1 MTLEELGACL
11 KQLIN
16 DCDRL
21 TLPGFGFLYCQE
33 TASQL
38 IKNGSALTP
47 PSRKIFFTAELDS
60 NVSKSVSNAA
70 ESSSNSSKSVS
81 NAAESSSST
90 VSANYSSSELNPIA
104 LLFSKENE
112 IDYNQAYS
120 ELENLCCIASDTL
133 EMQAYINIP
142 DFGTIRYGAGLDFV
156 FETHPN
162 LEFNLNNWGLDII
175 CAKKMQVNPPVK
187 EEGEAEKGTEEE
199 EKEDVKQEVN
209 EEIKKEIGE
218 EAEDETGKVTGKG
231 AEEGAE
237 EGTEEE
243 VKIETEKEEENERLG
258 EQEKQEKQEKP
269 EKKEEQEK
277 HNKRRAIKIIVLI
290 MVLAILLFVA
300 AMFIFKD
307 SFMPLWEKLLYTEE
321 ELQYLKNVR

>member
-21 TLPGFGFLYCQE
+21 TLPGFGFLHCQE

-47 PSRKIFFTAELDS
+47 PSSKILFTAALDS
-60 NVSKSVSNAA
+60 NV
-70 ESSSNSSKSVS
+70 SKSVS

-187 EEGEAEKGTEEE
+187 EEGETEEE
-199 EKEDVKQEVN
+199 V
-209 EEIKKEIGE
+209 KKEIGE
-218 EAEDETGKVTGKG
+218 
-231 AEEGAE
+231 
-237 EGTEEE
+237 
-243 VKIETEKEEENERLG
+243 ETEKEEENERLG